1 MTYVVSLAFLT
12 ITVLYSLVVNIIFF
26 YKKHI
31 DTEETKIFGKMLVT
45 NLIGIMIEILCI
57 VFLNTLGK
65 DNIIT
70 IIINRTFLVYFIVIL
85 YLFSNYVINTS
96 YLLGEKKNER
106 VNKVLKK
113 STKIVYGI
121 SIVLLLFLKMNLYN
135 ENGMNYSYGPVVNLV
150 YVISAITSLLSFVH
164 LLVNFKS
171 IKNKKNIPI
180 IAFLLLM
187 GGTAVIQI
195 LFPQITL
202 ATSVEALVIF
212 IMFHTIEN
220 PDMKLLEEL
229 NNSKEISDNA
239 NEEKTLFIYN
249 LTQEIR
255 SISNAIDD
263 DADYILDSNNWDETY
278 ECARNIKH
286 NSAKFITMTNEILD
300 ISQIDSSNIKTYN
313 NKYSIKN
320 ILKQVINVYSNLCKN
335 KDLKFITNIDH
346 DVPEIL
352 YGDGIGLKEALTTIL
367 NNSVKYT
374 NKGFVEL
381 NVNTIIK
388 NDICRL
394 IITIEDSGIGIKSEE
409 INNIKNS
416 NTSLSNANKLITL
429 MHGSMLISSS
439 YGVGTRIKLIL
450 DQKIEKPKDKEID
463 KYEKVL
469 DEIKLLAVDDSEAGL
484 RIIEKLLKGTKVQ
497 LTKVTTGKECIDK
510 IKTNKYD
517 LILLDEE
524 LSQITANE
532 LIVKLKEIRNFKTP
546 VVLLTK
552 DNSYEYNEE
561 YLKQGFVGHILKP
574 LKKDSFIKSI
584 KDFSSQ
590 K

>member
-1 MTYVVSLAFLT
+1 VTYVVSLAFLT

-45 NLIGIMIEILCI
+45 NLIGIMLEILCI

-96 YLLGEKKNER
+96 YLLGESKNER

-113 STKIVYGI
+113 STKIVYGM

-135 ENGMNYSYGPVVNLV
+135 ENGMNYSYGPAVNLV
-150 YVISAITSLLSFVH
+150 YVVSAITSLLSFVH

-220 PDMKLLEEL
+220 PDMKLLTEL
-229 NNSKEISDNA
+229 HKSKEVSDSA

-249 LTQEIR
+249 MTQEIR
-255 SISNAIDD
+255 TITGKIDD
-263 DADYILDSNNWDETY
+263 DADLILSSKDWEETY
-278 ECARNIKH
+278 DTARDIKSNTSKFTNI
-286 NSAKFITMTNEILD
+286 TNDILD
-300 ISQIDSSNIKTYN
+300 ISQIDSSTIKVYN
-313 NKYSIKN
+313 NKYNIKN
-320 ILKQVINVYSNLCKN
+320 ILKQVVNIYSDLCKN
-335 KDLKFITNIDH
+335 KELKFITNIDH
-346 DVPEIL
+346 DIPEEL
-352 YGDGIGLKEALTTIL
+352 YGDGISLKEALTTIL

-374 NKGFVEL
+374 EKGYIEL

-388 NDICRL
+388 NDVCRL

-409 INNIKNS
+409 INNIKVSDN
-416 NTSLSNANKLITL
+416 SLSKTNKLITV
-429 MHGSMLISSS
+429 MNGAMLISSE
-439 YGVGTRIKLIL
+439 YGIGTKIKIIL
-450 DQKIEKPKDKEID
+450 DQKMEVSEDIEVK
-463 KYEKVL
+463 KYNDELDDIKV
-469 DEIKLLAVDDSEAGL
+469 LAVDDSEAGL
-484 RIIEKLLKGTKVQ
+484 KIIEKLLKGTKIN
-497 LTKVTTGKECIDK
+497 LTKATTGKECIDNVK
-510 IKTNKYD
+510 ANKYD

-561 YLKQGFVGHILKP
+561 YLKQGFIGYMLKP
-574 LKKDSFIKSI
+574 LKKDIFISEINKYSNNN
-584 KDFSSQ
+584 
-590 K
+590 